1 LRGLAVGVAVAASVA
16 GFAYLIIGAVTGT
29 LKHDDFGVVP
39 IPGQA
44 TIELDAGTVAVFY
57 QERTHLSEAESL
69 DVPEFRLDVRGRGNA
84 PVELEDAGPGSSY
97 ELNDL
102 AGTQIGQLEIEEAGD
117 YAVRTGGQVG
127 RDRPE
132 VSFGEDVPLGRLL
145 GVSALIIVGGMVLG
159 GLLWAIG
166 SARRK
171 RTPLRPGA
179 AAPGARFSA
188 TAPPAVPEPPTAP
201 PPRVADDPAARLREL
216 DARRAAGGLS
226 EAEYAAA
233 REAVL
238 REL

>member
-1 LRGLAVGVAVAASVA
+1 VAVAASVA
-16 GFAYLIIGAVTGT
+16 GFAYLIVGAVTGT

-69 DVPEFRLDVRGRGNA
+69 DVPEFRLDVRGRGDT

-117 YAVRTGGQVG
+117 YAVRTGGKVG
-127 RDRPE
+127 RNRPE

-171 RTPLRPGA
+171 RTPLQPGVGS
-179 AAPGARFSA
+179 APPPA
-188 TAPPAVPEPPTAP
+188 TAPPAAAP
-201 PPRVADDPAARLREL
+201 PRTPDPAERLRALE
-216 DARRAAGGLS
+216 ARRNAGELG

-233 REAVL
+233 REAIL